1 MAKQYGGVETGGTK
15 IVCAVGS
22 GPDEL
27 SAVERFPTTD
37 PTETLGRIID
47 FFSSH
52 DAIAA
57 LGVASF
63 GPLDLRRD
71 SDAYGSVAAT
81 PKPGWAGTN
90 VRSVLMSAL
99 DIPIAIDTDVNGAA
113 LGEWRWGAARGLD
126 TFVYLTVGTGIGGG
140 GRTNGELMH
149 GMNHPEMGHLLIPR
163 AHGDDFPGI
172 CPFHGD
178 CLEGMA
184 AGPAIETRWKT
195 PARELGPMTES
206 AVALEADYLGSALM
220 NLILTLMPERI
231 VLGGGVMKLPGLL
244 EATRA
249 ETTRKLAGYV
259 DDARVTS
266 AIDDYIVR
274 PELGDEAG
282 ILGAI
287 ALAQRLVDAA

>member
-90 VRSVLMSAL
+90 VRSRLTSAL
-99 DIPIAIDTDVNGAA
+99 DVPIAMDTDVNGAA

-126 TFVYLTVGTGIGGG
+126 TFVYLTVGTGVGGG
-140 GRTNGELMH
+140 GMTNGELMH

-184 AGPAIETRWKT
+184 AGPAIEARWKT

-259 DDARVTS
+259 EDARVAS

-287 ALAQRLVDAA
+287 ALAEQLVDAP

>member
-1 MAKQYGGVETGGTK
+1 MAKQFGGVETGGTK

-22 GPDEL
+22 GPGDL

-47 FFSSH
+47 FFSRH
-52 DAIAA
+52 DGIAA

-63 GPLDLRRD
+63 GPLDLRSD

-90 VRSVLMSAL
+90 VRSTLASAL
-99 DIPIAIDTDVNGAA
+99 DLPIGIDTDVNGAA
-113 LGEWRWGAARGLD
+113 LGEWCWGAARGLD
-126 TFVYLTVGTGIGGG
+126 TFAYLTVGTGIGGG
-140 GRTNGELMH
+140 GMTNGELMH

-163 AHGDDFPGI
+163 AGSDDFPGI

-184 AGPAIETRWKT
+184 AGPAIEARWKV
-195 PARELGPMTES
+195 PARELGPLTES
-206 AVALEADYLGSALM
+206 AVALEADYLGSAIM
-220 NLILTLMPERI
+220 NLTLALMPERI
-231 VLGGGVMKLPGLL
+231 ILGGGVMKLPGLL

-259 DDARVTS
+259 EDPRVS
-266 AIDDYIVR
+266 SGSDDYIVR
-274 PELGDEAG
+274 PQLGDEAG

-287 ALAQRLVDAA
+287 ALAQRLVDAV

>member
-1 MAKQYGGVETGGTK
+1 MADQYGGVETGGTK
-15 IVCAVGS
+15 IVCATGT
-22 GPDEL
+22 GPGDL

-37 PTETLGRIID
+37 PTKTLGRITD

-52 DAIAA
+52 DPIAA

-90 VRSVLMSAL
+90 VRDRLAAAL
-99 DIPIAIDTDVNGAA
+99 EVPVAIDTDVNGAA

-126 TFVYLTVGTGIGGG
+126 TFVYLTIGTGVGGG
-140 GRTNGELMH
+140 GMANGELMH

-163 AHGDDFPGI
+163 APRDDFPGI

-184 AGPAIETRWKT
+184 AGPAIEARWKT
-195 PARELGPMTES
+195 PARELGPLTES
-206 AVALEADYLGSALM
+206 AVAVEADYLGSALM

-231 VLGGGVMKLPGLL
+231 ILGGGVMKLPGLL

-259 DDARVTS
+259 EDSRIS
-266 AIDDYIVR
+266 SQIGGYIVR
-274 PELGDEAG
+274 PALGDEAG

-287 ALAQRLVDAA
+287 ALARRLVDTA